1 VSERSSPWSRG
12 GGGGSSSER
21 GARAARGRG
30 RGSEWRAVV
39 VEVEPV
45 VRLVRPSTSP
55 SGCGVDCWTLSV
67 YLSARWVH
75 SFIREKASVRGW
87 HSIISGARYS
97 DRSGADISRWG
108 LAGCGGAPKGS
119 GRTSF
124 AEPISVPDKRQPLVP
139 TKVRQLG
146 PVAYLSTSHN
156 HSRHNHSPDPASRL
170 TVDHKDQCHIRRTTA
185 TRCRRFFLC
194 AFHCGASTRSF
205 ALSPARPR
213 ASLSRTIAHLS
224 PLMSSAA
231 RASSLPTR
239 AASATSA
246 WNAEGVVAASRK
258 FDVVV
263 VGGGFAGL
271 AAAYRLL
278 LAHQERKV
286 RRSPDARSSIP

>member
-1 VSERSSPWSRG
+1 LLDAVSVSLSPLGTFERRHRFEDGTQSYRG
-12 GGGGSSSER
+12 
-21 GARAARGRG
+21 
-30 RGSEWRAVV
+30 
-39 VEVEPV
+39 
-45 VRLVRPSTSP
+45 
-55 SGCGVDCWTLSV
+55 
-67 YLSARWVH
+67 
-75 SFIREKASVRGW
+75 
-87 HSIISGARYS
+87 
-97 DRSGADISRWG
+97 DRSGDISRWG

-124 AEPISVPDKRQPLVP
+124 AEPISVPDKSQPLVP

-146 PVAYLSTSHN
+146 PVAYLATS
-156 HSRHNHSPDPASRL
+156 HNHSPDPASRL
-170 TVDHKDQCHIRRTTA
+170 TVDHKDQCHIRRTTT

-205 ALSPARPR
+205 AHSPARPR
-213 ASLSRTIAHLS
+213 ASLSYHRTSLS
-224 PLMSSAA
+224 LMSSAA